1 ATIAARDTA
10 KEISD
15 TAKDMKERGVV
26 KDTASVIEETTS
38 VARDTVQVL
47 KDTVASQ
54 KAQKLNLPPAPTYH
68 PSDSAEQIASNDIPL
83 QQPKK
88 KTARK
93 AIKKR

>member
-1 ATIAARDTA
+1 
-10 KEISD
+10 
-15 TAKDMKERGVV
+15 
-26 KDTASVIEETTS
+26 

-54 KAQKLNLPPAPTYH
+54 KAQKLNLPPPPPPPMYH
-68 PSDSAEQIASNDIPL
+68 PSERAEQIASNDIPL

-93 AIKKR
+93 AVKKR